1 MREIFRLSMQRKK
14 IAAGGELAKLAAPK
28 AAQFA
33 YNLLRVGPRVI
44 LRSAF
49 ELLRANII
57 TRLLSAIVLISFD
70 TVNLYRRRISFKQY
84 VINLVLALLLLLGG
98 TAGWVLGNDFIGAVL
113 ENVVLALMAGI
124 VGAGL
129 FSGVLGYAW
138 ERLIGKFVK
147 SDSQDMLD
155 VISAEFATMAEK
167 HKLSDQQIEEIKAV
181 LVIDSR
187 LIREM
192 FTQKDRVSYA
202 RELLMRAYNEAK

>member
-1 MREIFRLSMQRKK
+1 MQRKK